1 MRCVFHWPRSC
12 PVGSTPPTHR
22 SDLCD
27 DTPSLPVSLLFS
39 PTCAPWLSSQ
49 PSSQGRLLGTPT
61 LGQPYFLLMVFCLY
75 VKDLLYK
82 KTYLSHTGL
91 LKEKLSE
98 LSKLQGQ
105 NEAKLRCQIKS
116 KAIKTLPFYI
126 SSYRLKGYILK
137 SPSSFSPMVLGLLD
151 NP

>member
-49 PSSQGRLLGTPT
+49 SSSQGRLLGTPT

-75 VKDLLYK
+75 IKDFYIKIL
-82 KTYLSHTGL
+82 TSHTL
-91 LKEKLSE
+91 DY
-98 LSKLQGQ
+98 SK
-105 NEAKLRCQIKS
+105 R
-116 KAIKTLPFYI
+116 
-126 SSYRLKGYILK
+126 SYRSSANCGDKIKQNYDVRSSQRPLKHCHFI
-137 SPSSFSPMVLGLLD
+137 FHRID
-151 NP
+151 